1 MENVFDF
8 IIVGAGSSGSVI
20 ANRLSA
26 NPKNKVLLLE
36 AGSIDN
42 HPYITIPKGISKL
55 VKHPKFTWAFPI
67 EQNRRSDILQRDLD
81 SRQGT
86 RWFKFNKWNDL
97 FSRAFSRL

>member
-20 ANRLSA
+20 AKRLSD

-42 HPYITIPKGISKL
+42 HPYITIPKGISKAGEASKVHL
-55 VKHPKFTWAFPI
+55 GI
-67 EQNRRSDILQRDLD
+67 SY
-81 SRQGT
+81 
-86 RWFKFNKWNDL
+86 
-97 FSRAFSRL
+97 